1 MNKRIFPVIIIS
13 ILWAFIFNIS
23 KKITSF
29 TDDIVSVVMLKTLI
43 IGTLGLIGTLL
54 FRTKNDKV
62 FENIKN
68 IDNRIW
74 YLVIFSILL
83 EIMSSYLY
91 FDSLKNNQLSWVI
104 PLIEAGII
112 LLSVLLSLLF
122 FKEELNIYRF
132 SGIILII
139 GGIFLVYNN

>member
-43 IGTLGLIGTLL
+43 IGTIGLIGTLL

-83 EIMSSYLY
+83 EIMSSYFY
-91 FDSLKNNQLSWVI
+91 FNSLKNNQLSWVI

>member
-43 IGTLGLIGTLL
+43 IGTVGLIGTLL

-68 IDNRIW
+68 LDNRIW
-74 YLVIFSILL
+74 YLAIFSILL
-83 EIMSSYLY
+83 EIMSSYFY
-91 FDSLKNNQLSWVI
+91 FNSLQDNQLSWVI

>member
-1 MNKRIFPVIIIS
+1 MNKRIAPVFIIS

-23 KKITSF
+23 KKITEF
-29 TDDIVSVVMLKTLI
+29 TDDIISIVLLKTMILGI
-43 IGTLGLIGTLL
+43 IGFIVTLL
-54 FRTKNDKV
+54 FRTQNDKV
-62 FENIKN
+62 FENIKK

-83 EIMSSYLY
+83 EIASSYFY
-91 FDSLKNNQLSWVI
+91 FESLKSNQLSWVI

-112 LLSVLLSLLF
+112 LFSILLSLLF

-132 SGIILII
+132 SGVLLII
-139 GGIFLVYNN
+139 GGIFLVYSN

>member
-1 MNKRIFPVIIIS
+1 MNKRIAPVLIIS

-23 KKITSF
+23 KKITTF

-43 IGTLGLIGTLL
+43 LGTVGLIGTLL

-68 IDNRIW
+68 LDNRIW
-74 YLVIFSILL
+74 YLAIFSILL
-83 EIMSSYLY
+83 EITASYFY
-91 FDSLKNNQLSWVI
+91 FESLKSNQLSWVI

-112 LLSVLLSLLF
+112 LLSVVLSLLF

-139 GGIFLVYNN
+139 GGISLVYNN